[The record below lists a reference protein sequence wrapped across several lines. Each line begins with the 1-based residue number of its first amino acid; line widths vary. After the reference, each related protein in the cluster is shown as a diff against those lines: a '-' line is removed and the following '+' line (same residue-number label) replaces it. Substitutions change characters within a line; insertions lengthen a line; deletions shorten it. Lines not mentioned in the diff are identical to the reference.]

1 MVIIQSKNW
10 EVGAEW
16 FTDGYRARQKEMYD
30 FLYASASAGVMTA
43 GNATSRDANFNAR
56 AIASELQ
63 RWACT
68 ADSVLS
74 AVTDVRC
81 NPRLLGLKLNL

>member
-1 MVIIQSKNW
+1 
-10 EVGAEW
+10 
-16 FTDGYRARQKEMYD
+16 MYD
-30 FLYASASAGVMTA
+30 FRYASASAGVMTA
-43 GNATSRDANFNAR
+43 GNATSRDAKFNAC

-63 RWACT
+63 RWGCT

-81 NPRLLGLKLNL
+81 NPRLLGLKRVFSKR